1 MARPGCGIELTTR
14 ADQADLPPVGLTVAG
29 PVPARPVE
37 LLTSEAELDTWRI
50 VEVFSRTGL
59 PFEVD
64 LSWSSGS
71 GSGASAQVTVARS
84 TRICV
89 LARSLKI
96 QATNLGTVLNRVGV
110 TVADGFAP
118 TRNQWEV
125 RGTVGEGSPL
135 NTAIP
140 PFAEHVRVDVA
151 QLGVVPNTTLQ
162 LFDALG
168 DLRSTTAAGAQPSPG
183 VPVGGTAKLRVA
195 STGQPTRA
203 RAVFL
208 LSL

>member
-1 MARPGCGIELTTR
+1 
-14 ADQADLPPVGLTVAG
+14 
-29 PVPARPVE
+29 
-37 LLTSEAELDTWRI
+37 
-50 VEVFSRTGL
+50 
-59 PFEVD
+59 
-64 LSWSSGS
+64 
-71 GSGASAQVTVARS
+71 
-84 TRICV
+84 
-89 LARSLKI
+89 
-96 QATNLGTVLNRVGV
+96 VLNRVGV

-135 NTAIP
+135 DTVVP